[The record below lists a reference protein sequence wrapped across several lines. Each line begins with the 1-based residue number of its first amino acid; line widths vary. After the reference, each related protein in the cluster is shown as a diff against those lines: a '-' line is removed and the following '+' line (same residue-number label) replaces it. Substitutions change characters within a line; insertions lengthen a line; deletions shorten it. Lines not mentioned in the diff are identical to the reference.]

1 MANRSSYS
9 DFLNKGYVLNNG
21 VFEKP
26 SSPKPKSVPAV
37 TASQFDEGY
46 RHSNDTVVF
55 NINPIGKPRMTSG
68 DKANHRSVTQKY
80 WDYKS
85 ELNRL
90 AAEAN
95 YVMGDK
101 VDVEFH
107 IAMPDSWSKSKKESM
122 NGKPHQQ
129 VPDVDNI
136 FKALGDSLK
145 KQDKDI
151 WYVKATKYWSYT
163 GKIII
168 NR

>member
-9 DFLNKGYVLNNG
+9 DFLNKGYVLKGG

-37 TASQFDEGY
+37 TASQFNDGY
-46 RHSNDTVVF
+46 RSSLDTIVF
-55 NINPIGKPRMTSG
+55 DINPMRKLRMTIG
-68 DKANHRSVTQKY
+68 DKANYREDTKKY
-80 WDYKS
+80 WAFKS

-90 AAEAN
+90 AAEFN
-95 YVMGDK
+95 YVIGDK
-101 VDVEFH
+101 VDIEFH
-107 IAMPDSWSKSKKESM
+107 IAMPKYWSTSKKESM

-129 VPDVDNI
+129 APDIDNLS
-136 FKALGDSLK
+136 KAFFDCLK
-145 KQDKDI
+145 DDDKDI
-151 WYVKATKYWSYT
+151 WCLKAVKYWSYT